1 MTSPPTPPAPPS
13 EVPPPA
19 PGAPAPR
26 RAFRARGCLLLLAL
40 LLLFAS
46 LAVNVA
52 FVLHS
57 TGAISG
63 PFREDSDDEV
73 EERFFLGD
81 RHAGDKVAII
91 RVSGVISESGIA
103 YPIRQLKAAAADRH
117 VKAIVLRIDSPG
129 GTVSAS
135 DELYKCITNLRDNDN
150 RRFPGTGPKPVSV
163 SMGALAASGGY
174 YVAVAGSPVVAERTT
189 ITGSI
194 GVFAALPNVA
204 EWTEKHGIRLELVK
218 AGRIK
223 ASGSFFHKLE
233 PEERQ
238 TWQDTVDSAYDAFLG
253 VIAQGR
259 PGLTPEAL
267 RSQVVVDRMTPKRDE
282 KGNPVVEN
290 GKAVE
295 VKYTRV
301 RADGGT
307 FTAQQA
313 RDFGLID
320 GIDDLPG
327 AIRAAAARAGL
338 AKYRAVVYDRPTT
351 FLEALTGLQVNRRPT
366 VLEVPDLSVN
376 LTPRLWYLASAADG
390 GLLTPV
396 P

>member
-1 MTSPPTPPAPPS
+1 
-13 EVPPPA
+13 V
-19 PGAPAPR
+19 
-26 RAFRARGCLLLLAL
+26 
-40 LLLFAS
+40 
-46 LAVNVA
+46 V
-52 FVLHS
+52 
-57 TGAISG
+57 
-63 PFREDSDDEV
+63 
-73 EERFFLGD
+73 
-81 RHAGDKVAII
+81 
-91 RVSGVISESGIA
+91 RVSGVISEGSIA
-103 YPIRQLKAAAADRH
+103 YPVRQLRAAAADKH
-117 VKAIVLRIDSPG
+117 VKAVVLRIDSPG

-135 DELYKCITNLRDNDN
+135 DELYKCIVNVRDNDG
-150 RRFPGTGPKPVSV
+150 RRFPGSGPKPVSV

-174 YVAVAGSPVVAERTT
+174 YIAVAGGPIVAEPTT

-204 EWTEKHGIRLELVK
+204 DFTEKHGIRLELIK
-218 AGRIK
+218 DGRLK
-223 ASGSFFHKLE
+223 ASGSFFHKLS

-253 VIAQGR
+253 VIAKGR

-267 RSQVVVDRMTPKRDE
+267 RSQVVVDRMVPLRDE
-282 KGNPVVEN
+282 KGNPVVEK

-301 RADGGT
+301 RADGAT
-307 FTAQQA
+307 FTPQQA

-327 AIRAAAARAGL
+327 AIRSAASRAGL
-338 AKYRAVVYDRPTT
+338 ANYKAVVYDRPTT
-351 FLEALTGLQVNRRPT
+351 LLEALTGLQANRRPT
-366 VLEVPDLSVN
+366 VLEVPDVSAN
-376 LTPRLWYLASAADG
+376 LTPRLWYLAPAADA